1 MVPNDPE
8 PPTVTSGIRLGTAAM
23 TTRGMGE
30 DEMQEIAEII
40 VATTR
45 SETDGLRDRAAAL
58 TEAFP
63 LYE

>member
-1 MVPNDPE
+1 
-8 PPTVTSGIRLGTAAM
+8 M

-30 DEMQEIAEII
+30 GEMHEIAEII
-40 VATTR
+40 VKASR
-45 SETDGLRDRAAAL
+45 GELAGLRDRVTAL

>member
-8 PPTVTSGIRLGTAAM
+8 PPTVTSGVRLGTAAM

-30 DEMQEIAEII
+30 GEMREIAQII
-40 VATTR
+40 VKASR
-45 SETDGLRDRAAAL
+45 GELEGLRDRVTAL
-58 TEAFP
+58 TEVFP